1 MQTSTFDIDNAVILA
16 AGFASR
22 FAPLSLKTPK
32 ALLTVRGEVLIE
44 RQIRQLKEAGIH
56 DIYIVTGYLKEQF
69 QYLTGKWNVTLIE
82 NREYQERNNHSSVWA
97 ARSVLA
103 NTFICS
109 SDNYFPDNPFSPDS
123 TLPYYSALYAQGPT
137 EEYCLTT
144 DSAGKITDVQIGGS
158 DSWYM
163 LGHVL
168 FDEKFSNQFLRILE
182 AEYDL
187 PATRNLMWENIYMKH
202 LAELT
207 LYIKEYPEH
216 AILEFDTLDELC
228 LFDPSYCSYRD
239 SLKS

>member
-1 MQTSTFDIDNAVILA
+1 MHTSKFNIDNAVILA

-22 FAPLSLKTPK
+22 FAPLSRTTPK

-44 RQIRQLKEAGIH
+44 RQIRQLQEAGIR
-56 DIYIVTGYLKEQF
+56 DIYIVTGYLKKQF
-69 QYLTGKWNVTLIE
+69 EYLPGKWNVTLIE
-82 NREYQERNNHSSVWA
+82 NKEYQERNNHSSVWA
-97 ARSVLA
+97 ARRVLA

-109 SDNYFPDNPFSPDS
+109 SDNYFPDNPFSRDS

-137 EEYCLTT
+137 DEYCLTT
-144 DSAGKITDVQIGGS
+144 DSSGRITDVQIGGR

-168 FDEKFSNQFLRILE
+168 FNTEFSNQFLQILE

-187 PATRNLMWENIYMKH
+187 PATKNLMWENIYMKH

-207 LYIKEYPEH
+207 LYMKEYPDN

-239 SLKS
+239 SLEA